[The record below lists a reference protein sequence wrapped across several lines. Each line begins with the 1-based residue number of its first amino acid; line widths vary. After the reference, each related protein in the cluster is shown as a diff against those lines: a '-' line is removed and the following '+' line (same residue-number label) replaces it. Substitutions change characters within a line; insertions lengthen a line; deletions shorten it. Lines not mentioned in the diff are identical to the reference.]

1 MINRRFIIKG
11 LVAAPAI
18 IAADRLMAVHSIVDR
33 YATVYGIG
41 LDGEYIEHVIW
52 EPMSVA
58 HFGGTPAIDQ
68 FREVTDWVYSFPV
81 QIDPIPRSRRLLP
94 DEIVPPNTISTSDYR
109 IFATR
114 RYERIPATRP
124 DGTTEI
130 ATFAALKTWVA
141 EQGQVQEPGHYEDT
155 PNRAELDDARQGG
168 HNIHDRGKP
177 MVIDAI
183 DQARYDA
190 RQHQWGLIGCPEY
203 PSPKQHEVIE
213 RAVQKVTVQ
222 FPKLIIKPAF

>member
-1 MINRRFIIKG
+1 
-11 LVAAPAI
+11 
-18 IAADRLMAVHSIVDR
+18 
-33 YATVYGIG
+33 

-124 DGTTEI
+124 HQITFRRAFNSNKTE
-130 ATFAALKTWVA
+130 
-141 EQGQVQEPGHYEDT
+141 Q
-155 PNRAELDDARQGG
+155 
-168 HNIHDRGKP
+168 
-177 MVIDAI
+177 
-183 DQARYDA
+183 
-190 RQHQWGLIGCPEY
+190 
-203 PSPKQHEVIE
+203 
-213 RAVQKVTVQ
+213 
-222 FPKLIIKPAF
+222 